1 MTPFTVLLPV
11 DTVHAAS
18 FGHATEHGSPRGAHN
33 AHTHPQAPPNHT
45 RRVAVAAWRRQCH
58 LHPSIGTLSLAQ
70 GLTGW
75 VIPEAIALAMVGQ
88 AASKATAHKTQ
99 LGGWVFGSTE
109 NHLAS
114 QIDRH
119 IDSTTAGLGYLVYKG
134 AHDRLA
140 RGALAA
146 FPARRGVENAGEA
159 DRAFRQFR
167 RKNYVRPCHTTHR

>member
-1 MTPFTVLLPV
+1 MQPHSGTPQNTAARGARTTP
-11 DTVHAAS
+11 THTHKRHQITHAAWL
-18 FGHATEHGSPRGAHN
+18 
-33 AHTHPQAPPNHT
+33 
-45 RRVAVAAWRRQCH
+45 AAWRRQCH
-58 LHPSIGTLSLAQ
+58 LHPSIGTLSCTRSHRLGDPRGNRA
-70 GLTGW
+70 GDGRAGG
-75 VIPEAIALAMVGQ
+75 IESNG
-88 AASKATAHKTQ
+88 TQ
-99 LGGWVFGSTE
+99 LGGWVFGSKE